1 MSRRGTA
8 LRRRSD
14 GAGRAQCGNGCPHT
28 RSGGRRSQLIDYA
41 MRQIPAQDIRA
52 AGRAGVVNYVSN
64 ASSEDVNHLT
74 PESSGQAFTQVA
86 DGLCRWRAGG

>member
-1 MSRRGTA
+1 
-8 LRRRSD
+8 
-14 GAGRAQCGNGCPHT
+14 
-28 RSGGRRSQLIDYA
+28 